1 MLSIFKSK
9 TINFNVLAGAVVT
22 ILTTCGV
29 VIPVEAVTAIITLG
43 NFFLRFFTEKPL
55 KDK

>member
-1 MLSIFKSK
+1 MNIFKSK

-29 VIPVEAVTAIITLG
+29 AIPVEAVAAILTIG
-43 NFFLRFFTEKPL
+43 NFFLRFKTDSAL